1 MDRQEKLH
9 LSNDEAWGCCF
20 VQGVFVR
27 FFERSLYHFNRTAR
41 PLKPMLERV
50 KGGGKIVYGG
60 MPIQVFERLVAQ
72 GTPRQA
78 EKMEYGWRWPHAAQ
92 PAPPDDTEA
101 APDFETWRNEIVAAA
116 QKPEC
121 GKQAEGQ
128 ASVLEE
134 LTGFN
139 LAAHTPMQAM
149 NAIASWQEALRK

>member
-72 GTPRQA
+72 GTKA
-78 EKMEYGWRWPHAAQ
+78 GGKNGVWLALASCGAART
-92 PAPPDDTEA
+92 A
-101 APDFETWRNEIVAAA
+101 
-116 QKPEC
+116 
-121 GKQAEGQ
+121 
-128 ASVLEE
+128 
-134 LTGFN
+134 
-139 LAAHTPMQAM
+139 
-149 NAIASWQEALRK
+149 